1 MRCACS
7 MLPGLQV
14 AVDGQQSMERD
25 QVSRLVDFRSLAAPS
40 EAYITFK
47 LCALHKYLL
56 TRPLDRLV
64 ATRCAAIELYAA
76 AHAAGAWLRPC
87 VTQLTRHTCMTSAG

>member
-1 MRCACS
+1 

-64 ATRCAAIELYAA
+64 ATRCAAIELLHAA

-87 VTQLTRHTCMTSAG
+87 ETQLTRHTRVTSSG